1 MNSDENGNQSF
12 QGTSQSDDS
21 LHSVDQ
27 SGYRLFISKEE
38 DSDTGEEESETYYFE
53 SDHTALKGNHDYQ
66 MMLRAIATL
75 ESQRIQA
82 VKDLDKLYE
91 CQKEA
96 LADPIQFVDKLQ
108 KRQDLRLPKPQNVAE
123 LPDISWEKYT
133 SNLDFSSFGTHRHMT
148 RLKKQLK
155 EGTSS
160 PVIVEDQK
168 CSVKMESDDVI
179 RGRVKTEKKSETFNL
194 LWTPEEQK
202 RLEEM
207 LIQYPPEEVEAKRF
221 QKIAAALGNR
231 TPIQVQSRVQK
242 YFIKLANAGLPIPG
256 RAPNMGIYKRKNQRG
271 YRHQKMYNPS
281 TFFTSIIPPVYM
293 SDDDNSQSYEGS
305 VVSNTEVFDYKEEN
319 MSDDESIPVEL
330 RALPEYQEL
339 MRLKCLRKE
348 KLGFKSTSTE
358 HIGFKCD
365 RCDVE
370 PIVGT
375 RWHCTDCPPDV
386 AVDFCEQC
394 VDCGYET
401 KTHDSS
407 HRLKP
412 KRVTDSNTYMD
423 SDYIGFMPG
432 GACTG
437 YNYLDPNYMPAS

>member
-1 MNSDENGNQSF
+1 MSSEENTNQSF
-12 QGTSQSDDS
+12 PGTSQSDDMLQS
-21 LHSVDQ
+21 IDQ
-27 SGYRLFISKEE
+27 SGLTLFNSKDE

-75 ESQRIQA
+75 EAQRIQA

-96 LADPIQFVDKLQ
+96 LTDPIQFVDKLQ
-108 KRQDLRLPKPQNVAE
+108 RGQDLKFPKPQNIVE
-123 LPDISWEKYT
+123 LPQISWEKYT

-155 EGTSS
+155 EGNNISS
-160 PVIVEDQK
+160 LEDQK
-168 CSVKMESDDVI
+168 SSVKTESEGVI

-202 RLEEM
+202 RLEEL
-207 LIQYPPEEVEAKRF
+207 LIEYPPEEVEAKRF
-221 QKIAAALGNR
+221 QKIATALGNR

-256 RAPNMGIYKRKNQRG
+256 RLPNMGLYKKKNQKGQR
-271 YRHQKMYNPS
+271 YQKMYNPS

-305 VVSNTEVFDYKEEN
+305 VVSNTETFDYKEEN
-319 MSDDESIPVEL
+319 VSDDESIPVEL
-330 RALPEYQEL
+330 RSTPEYQEL
-339 MRLKCLRKE
+339 INLKRLRKE
-348 KLGFKSTSTE
+348 KLGYKATPTE
-358 HIGFKCD
+358 HVGFKCD
-365 RCDVE
+365 RCDIE

-375 RWHCTDCPPDV
+375 RWHCTDCPPDI

-401 KTHDSS
+401 KTHNSS

-412 KRVTDSNTYMD
+412 KRATDSSTYMD
-423 SDYIGFMPG
+423 SDYIGFIPG